1 MNRSLLIRGFNRTL
15 FHQVRSLTTSMVS
28 SKKLNFPLTPDE
40 MPRSGGI
47 STMMRL
53 PYEKSAKGLDACF
66 VGIPFDAGASNRV
79 GTRFGPRQIRSESS
93 MLRPYNPATGAAP
106 FESLMVADVG
116 DISVNT
122 FNIKDSM
129 KRIQD
134 KIRAIL
140 DEGCRPLILGGDHT
154 ISYPILKAIKEKHG
168 PVGLVHIDAHSDTS
182 PSMYGEDIFH
192 GSPFYHAAEEGLLDC
207 KRVVQIGLRGSWY
220 DGTVYSYATE
230 KGFRV
235 VPAHECW
242 YKSLEPLMSEV
253 RQQMGDGPVYISF
266 DIDGLDPAFAP
277 GTGTPEIGG
286 LTSIQGLEIIR
297 GCQGLQVVGG
307 DVVEVWPTLPFMT
320 STEKSC
326 DLSCEKVSPPYDP
339 LGTTALH
346 GANLLFEMLCVL
358 PGVKILK

>member
-1 MNRSLLIRGFNRTL
+1 
-15 FHQVRSLTTSMVS
+15 
-28 SKKLNFPLTPDE
+28 
-40 MPRSGGI
+40 
-47 STMMRL
+47 
-53 PYEKSAKGLDACF
+53 
-66 VGIPFDAGASNRV
+66 
-79 GTRFGPRQIRSESS
+79 
-93 MLRPYNPATGAAP
+93 MLRPYNPTTGAAP

-168 PVGLVHIDAHSDTS
+168 PVGLVHVDAHSDTN
-182 PSMYGEDIFH
+182 PGHLYH
-192 GSPFYHAAEEGLLDC
+192 GSPFHYAVEGGLLDC
-207 KRVVQIGLRGSWY
+207 KRVVQIGLRGPLY
-220 DGTVYSYATE
+220 DGKAYDPIVQ

-307 DVVEVWPTLPFMT
+307 DVVEVWPT
-320 STEKSC
+320 
-326 DLSCEKVSPPYDP
+326 
-339 LGTTALH
+339 
-346 GANLLFEMLCVL
+346 
-358 PGVKILK
+358 